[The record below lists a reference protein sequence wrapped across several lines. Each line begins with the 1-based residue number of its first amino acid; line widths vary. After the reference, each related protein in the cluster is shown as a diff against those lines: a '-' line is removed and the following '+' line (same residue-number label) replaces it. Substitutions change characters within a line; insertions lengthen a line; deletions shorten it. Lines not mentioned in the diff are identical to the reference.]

1 MQPRVL
7 LVVTLLVLLASARAK
22 EAEEASLFGFM
33 QDYMSHA
40 TKRAQD
46 AMTSMQEHPLAQQAR
61 GWVDGGLSSLKGYWT
76 TLTDKF
82 SGLWDSTPEA
92 QPTLASEVV

>member
-1 MQPRVL
+1 MIRMWVL
-7 LVVTLLVLLASARAK
+7 VPQMSSHVPLSLPDLTL
-22 EAEEASLFGFM
+22 
-33 QDYMSHA
+33 
-40 TKRAQD
+40 
-46 AMTSMQEHPLAQQAR
+46 R